1 MNRTSAFSTLNSPL
15 STIKIFK
22 FGGASVKD
30 AAAVKNVASILKMF
44 SGEKLVVVIS
54 AMGKTTNAL
63 EELHKARFHKQD
75 YKPVLQQIK
84 DYHFQMG
91 EQLFGAN
98 DEPMTAVYDLFEALE
113 ERLMSPSSADFD
125 LEYDQIVSFGEL
137 ISTAMVNAYLQSQQ
151 LLSSWVDARQ
161 VIRTDA
167 RHRDARVDWN
177 RSALGAEVLKATLE
191 KKDIVVIQGFIGSSS
206 VGNTT
211 TLGREGSD
219 FTAAIMAYLL
229 DAESVTIWK
238 DVPGMLNAD
247 PKWFKDTVKLDS
259 ISFHEAIEL
268 AYFGASVIHPKT
280 IKPLQNKGIPLYIKS
295 FINPEADGSVIQ
307 ESVEHDNLIPSYIF
321 KGEQVLVSVTP
332 KDFSFVVEDNLRDI
346 FNVLSSLGIRVSLM
360 ENSAISFSICV
371 DKDDYKLEQ
380 LFSQLKNNYMIRYN
394 ENLTLMTIRHYDE
407 KTVQMLTKDKEI
419 LVEHKS
425 RHTLR
430 LVMR

>member
-1 MNRTSAFSTLNSPL
+1 M
-15 STIKIFK
+15 KIFK

-30 AAAVKNVASILKMF
+30 AAAVKNVADILKLY
-44 SGEKLVVVIS
+44 SGEKLAVVIS

-75 YKPVLQQIK
+75 YKPVLQQVK

-91 EQLFGAN
+91 EQLFGED
-98 DEPMTAVYDLFEALE
+98 DEPLTAVYDLFEALE
-113 ERLMSPSSADFD
+113 ERLMSPCGNDFD
-125 LEYDQIVSFGEL
+125 LEYDQIVCYGEL
-137 ISTAMVNAYLQSQQ
+137 ISTAMVNAYLQSQKMM
-151 LLSSWVDARQ
+151 SAWVDARQ

-177 RSALGAEVLKATLE
+177 RSALGADVLKATLE
-191 KKDIVVIQGFIGSSS
+191 KKDIVIIQGFIGSSH

-219 FTAAIMAYLL
+219 FTASIMAYLL

-247 PKWFKDTVKLDS
+247 PKWFKDTVKLDT

-295 FINPEADGSVIQ
+295 FVNPHAEGTVIQ

-321 KGEQVLVSVTP
+321 KGDQVLVSVTP

-346 FNVLSSLGIRVSLM
+346 FDMLSSLGIRINM
-360 ENSAISFSICV
+360 MDNSAISFSICV
-371 DKDDYKLEQ
+371 DKDEYKLEQ
-380 LFSQLKNNYMIRYN
+380 LFTQLKHNYHIRYN
-394 ENLTLMTIRHYDE
+394 ENLTLMTIRHYDD
-407 KTVQMLTKDKEI
+407 KTVLMLTKDKEI
-419 LVEHKS
+419 LLEHKS